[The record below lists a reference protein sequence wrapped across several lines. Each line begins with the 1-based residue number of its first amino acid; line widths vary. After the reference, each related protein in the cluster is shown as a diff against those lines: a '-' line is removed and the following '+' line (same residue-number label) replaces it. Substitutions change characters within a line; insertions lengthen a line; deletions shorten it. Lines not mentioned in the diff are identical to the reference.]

1 MGLTNLF
8 DIIYS
13 DESMKS
19 EINEMINGI
28 KLEEFMDS
36 PDDISNQFV
45 LVVCKNVV
53 YNKTYN
59 KLKLEFHNINENTI
73 NNSLVKK
80 TLDKLQSII
89 NDSFDLTNDNDDVYK
104 NVENTI
110 NELDE
115 IVDGLVV
122 LTNDVSNADIEN
134 DEIVIQLDDAEDH
147 SLDAEDHSLDAEDHS
162 LDDDSDD
169 NSLDDDIMLEVEDN
183 IKMILSKTEC
193 LQLNLFHRNY
203 EDNTFKYITTFLLN
217 NKLPLKDSFN
227 VTNEK
232 FGSFDTD
239 DKLDIHVNLSNYYDH
254 IYRDF
259 NDLNNIY
266 EHIEKYDVIDNYLIN
281 NLNTILSGFYFNYDD
296 IRFQLLFKMLILTHI
311 GNYGKFSKFISHTNY
326 IKDKSIHNYFKY
338 DTEHNLTIFDNLI
351 IDNLKIWCDVCNDK
365 IGINK
370 DDMYYHNDS
379 AGDLCD
385 KCLNSKKLRFYERI
399 IYIKKQ
405 ILMIGKIE
413 VFKREVINTRK
424 LLKKRKYKIKKN
436 NYYDLLQKMNKNLIE
451 NTSYSE
457 NECKICYTPL
467 RDDIY
472 VGSKC
477 GHCFHR
483 TCIECCDK
491 CQICREETVFIKLFL

>member
-13 DESMKS
+13 DESIKD
-19 EINEMINGI
+19 ELNEMIDGI
-28 KLEEFMDS
+28 KLEKFMES
-36 PDDISNQFV
+36 HDDINGQFV
-45 LVVCKNVV
+45 LVVCKNIV
-53 YNKTYN
+53 YNKSYN
-59 KLKLEFHNINENTI
+59 KLKLEFHNINENNI
-73 NNSLVKK
+73 NNSLVSK
-80 TLDKLQSII
+80 TLEQLQSII
-89 NDSFDLTNDNDDVYK
+89 NESLDLSHDNDEVYK
-104 NVENTI
+104 IVENTI

-115 IVDGLVV
+115 SSDGLVV
-122 LTNDVSNADIEN
+122 LTNDES
-134 DEIVIQLDDAEDH
+134 DEIEIPVNTDADALEDT
-147 SLDAEDHSLDAEDHS
+147 DE
-162 LDDDSDD
+162 DDDVE
-169 NSLDDDIMLEVEDN
+169 IPVEVEDN

-203 EDNTFKYITTFLLN
+203 NDNTFKYITTFLLN
-217 NKLPLKDSFN
+217 KKLPLKDSLN
-227 VTNEK
+227 VTHEK
-232 FGSFDTD
+232 FGEFDED
-239 DKLDIHVNLSNYYDH
+239 EDLDIYVNLNNYYEK

-266 EHIEKYDVIDNYLIN
+266 DYIEKYDVIDNYLIH
-281 NLNTILSGFYFNYDD
+281 NLNTVLSGFYFNYDD

-311 GNYGKFSKFISHTNY
+311 GNYGKFSKFTSHTNY
-326 IKDKSIHNYFKY
+326 IKDKSINNYFNY
-338 DTEHNLTIFDNLI
+338 DTDHTLTIFDNLI

-365 IGINK
+365 IGLEN

-379 AGDLCD
+379 SGDLCD
-385 KCLNSKKLRFYERI
+385 NCLASKKMRFYERI
-399 IYIKKQ
+399 KYIKSRM
-405 ILMIGKIE
+405 LLLGRIE
-413 VFKREVINTRK
+413 VFKKEVIKTRK

-436 NYYDLLQKMNKNLIE
+436 NYYDLLQRMNKNLIE

-483 TCIECCDK
+483 ACIECCDK
-491 CQICREETVFIKLFL
+491 CQICREETEFIKLFL